1 MHRYAARAD
10 AVEGAAPLIRP
21 NGSAVPTRMRPDE
34 PPTRERAQ
42 VPPWLCRELE
52 SVPPLET
59 FATVDELT
67 EATCRIAARHPDVV
81 TLRRVGTSAQGEQ
94 LSCLTVDVPGVAGR
108 AAPEALVVGLPHPNE
123 PIGGLTAL
131 HLASRLAE
139 DPELRSRL
147 GHRWHIVTCIDPDG
161 LRLNEGWLKGPFT
174 RDHYARHFYRQA
186 GPEQIEWSFPLDYKQ
201 AWFDAV
207 PPETFALMRLIDEH
221 KPALLASLHN
231 SEVGGAYY
239 YLSRPEPTLHPVLQG
254 LPDRMGIE
262 LDRGEPEAPWMPAI
276 DDGIFPLI
284 DVRDAYDH
292 LEEVGAL
299 QAFSGGN
306 CTGAYASRHGT
317 LTLVCE
323 LPYWTHPEALDT
335 TPSEIGYADALI
347 ANAAELR
354 ALGEIL
360 TRSLSSIDPHVQVE
374 TPFLRASR
382 FYAPV
387 IIEQAGA
394 TERRAA
400 CASAAARKATVAEL
414 TSMADTV
421 HMFRLRYG
429 GMLLRALDA
438 EVASGNV
445 RPVIRAVRCE
455 LAALHA
461 AWCTAAAGTSAIT
474 LPLRSLVAVQYG
486 SVLAAAAHLHGGR

>member
-1 MHRYAARAD
+1 MHRYTARAD
-10 AVEGAAPLIRP
+10 PAADGDPLIRP
-21 NGSAVPTRMRPDE
+21 GGSAVPTRVRSD
-34 PPTRERAQ
+34 
-42 VPPWLCRELE
+42 VPPGVRQPVPAWLCRELE
-52 SVPPLET
+52 SVPQLET
-59 FATVDELT
+59 FATVDELA
-67 EATCRIAARHPDVV
+67 EATCRIAAQHPEVV

-94 LSCLTVDVPGVAGR
+94 LSCLTIEATGASGPTTPD
-108 AAPEALVVGLPHPNE
+108 ALVVGLPHPNE

-131 HLASRLAE
+131 HLARRLAE
-139 DPELRSRL
+139 DRALRARL

-161 LRLNEGWLKGPFT
+161 LRLNEGWLKGPYT

-221 KPALLASLHN
+221 RPTLLASLHN

-254 LPDRMGIE
+254 LPGRMGIE

-306 CTGAYASRHGT
+306 STGAYASRHGT

-323 LPYWTHPEALDT
+323 LPYWTHPDALDT
-335 TPSEIGYADALI
+335 TPSDVGYADALI

-354 ALGEIL
+354 TLSEIL
-360 TRSLSSIDPHVQVE
+360 TRSLSSIGPHVRAE
-374 TPFLRASR
+374 TPFLRATR
-382 FYAPV
+382 YYAPV
-387 IIEQAGA
+387 IGEQASA

-400 CASAAARKATVAEL
+400 AASAATRKATVAEL
-414 TSMADTV
+414 TSMTDTV

-438 EVASGNV
+438 EVAGGNV
-445 RPVIRAVRCE
+445 RPAIRAVRHE

-461 AWCTAAAGTSAIT
+461 AWCAAAAGTSAEA
-474 LPLRSLVAVQYG
+474 LPIRSLVAVQYG
-486 SVLAAAAHLHGGR
+486 SVLAAAAHLHAGR

>member
-1 MHRYAARAD
+1 MHRYTARAD
-10 AVEGAAPLIRP
+10 AAEGAAPLMRP
-21 NGSAVPTRMRPDE
+21 SGSALPTRVRPE
-34 PPTRERAQ
+34 VRPARGRQQ

-52 SVPPLET
+52 SVPQLET
-59 FATVDELT
+59 FATVDELA
-67 EATCRIAARHPDVV
+67 EATCRIAAQHPDVV

-94 LSCLTVDVPGVAGR
+94 LSCLTIDVPGAAGR

-131 HLASRLAE
+131 HLARRLAQ
-139 DPELRSRL
+139 DSELRSRL

-161 LRLNEGWLKGPFT
+161 LRLNEGWLKGPYT

-239 YLSRPEPTLHPVLQG
+239 YLSRPEPGLHPVLQG
-254 LPDRMGIE
+254 LPGRMGIE

-276 DDGIFPLI
+276 DEAIYPLI

-306 CTGAYASRHGT
+306 STGAYASRHGT

-335 TPSEIGYADALI
+335 TPSDIGYADALI

-360 TRSLSSIDPHVQVE
+360 TRSLTSIDPHVQAE
-374 TPFLRASR
+374 TPFLRATR
-382 FYAPV
+382 YYAPV
-387 IIEQAGA
+387 ILEQAGA

-400 CASAAARKATVAEL
+400 SASAAARKATVAEL

-438 EVASGNV
+438 EVAGGNV
-445 RPVIRAVRCE
+445 RPVIRAARCE
-455 LAALHA
+455 LAALHS
-461 AWCTAAAGTSAIT
+461 AWCTASAGTSAIT

-486 SVLAAAAHLHGGR
+486 SVLAAAAHLHAQR